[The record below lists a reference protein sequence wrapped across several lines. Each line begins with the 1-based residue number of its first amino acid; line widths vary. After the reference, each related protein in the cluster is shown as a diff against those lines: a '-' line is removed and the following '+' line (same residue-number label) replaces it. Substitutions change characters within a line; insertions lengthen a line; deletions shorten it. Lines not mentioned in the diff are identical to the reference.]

1 MGLGEVMPICGAEE
15 DMTKKSTE
23 ASPEEYGG
31 SLFKTLSLTTPSSCA
46 LTRLPG
52 WRHVM
57 RCILSCVLIDR
68 HCLQVSGWV

>member
-1 MGLGEVMPICGAEE
+1 MGLGEVMSICGAEE

-23 ASPEEYGG
+23 ASPEGYGG
-31 SLFKTLSLTTPSSCA
+31 SLLKTLSLTTPLSCA

-57 RCILSCVLIDR
+57 RGILSCVLIGTACR
-68 HCLQVSGWV
+68 